1 MIGFAV
7 VVLVVAVYEFYATT
21 STSHITVEKILA
33 STGGKYSIQ
42 GSGYDADET
51 VSLEIKNAPL
61 TQPSGWHL
69 GNASAANGTFSFQTE
84 DFRCVRVDDP
94 KLREKYNKQRVIF
107 VATGLNS
114 GHVATVVDTAGG
126 ILLCP

>member
-1 MIGFAV
+1 
-7 VVLVVAVYEFYATT
+7 
-21 STSHITVEKILA
+21 
-33 STGGKYSIQ
+33 
-42 GSGYDADET
+42 

-61 TQPSGWHL
+61 TQPSGWQL
-69 GNASAANGTFSFQTE
+69 GNTSAANGTFSFQTE

-94 KLREKYNKQRVIF
+94 KLRETYKKQRVIF

-114 GHVATVVDTAGG
+114 GQVATVVDTAGG